1 MRSIYYTLQ
10 RLRDQEKKERQR
22 QFAEAEELRRS
33 REIHLH
39 NLQQEL
45 ENERGLTPKTA
56 GAVSLHDRLLVN
68 RFYEVV
74 RSEGDLK
81 EQEEKVEICQEE
93 LRLAQQQSRIMEEVI
108 SSILTKEELERKR
121 TMDKLSDEIGTMA
134 WWRRK

>member
-33 REIHLH
+33 CEIHMK
-39 NLQQEL
+39 NLQEEL

-56 GAVSLHDRLLVN
+56 GAVSLHDRLLIN
-68 RFYEVV
+68 RYYEVL
-74 RSEGDLK
+74 RSEGELK

-93 LRLAQQQSRIMEEVI
+93 LRLAQQQSQIMEEVI
-108 SSILTKEELERKR
+108 SSIQTKEQLERKR
-121 TMDKLSDEIGTMA
+121 MLSKLSDEIGTMA

>member
-33 REIHLH
+33 REEQL
-39 NLQQEL
+39 QEL
-45 ENERGLTPKTA
+45 QETLKKERGMKPTTA
-56 GAVSLHDRLLVN
+56 GKMTLHDRLLVH
-68 RFYEVV
+68 RFFEVLH
-74 RSEGDLK
+74 SEESLT

-93 LRLAQQQSRIMEEVI
+93 LRYAQQQSRIMEEVI
-108 SSILTKEELERKR
+108 SSIEEKEALERKR
-121 TMDKLSDEIGTMA
+121 KMDKLSDEIGTMA